1 VRPDDRELDEEI
13 RGHLALSVKERI
25 ERGEDPEAARLA
37 ALREFGYVPAHR
49 DSMRRVWHS
58 RWFEAAWALGRDIR
72 LALRALLH
80 ARGLSATVV
89 VTLALGIGANAAI
102 FSVVRGVLLRPL
114 VNRDEDRLI
123 YIRQS
128 GPGIGAENMTF
139 SVPEIE
145 DVKSRVTT
153 ISAFGDFSTV
163 NFTMIG
169 LSDEPRVV
177 KAGVVNGSF
186 FEVMGLRPV
195 LGRLLNPQDDGAQA
209 AGTAVLTHR
218 FWTTSLNS
226 DPAVIGKTVRLGPR
240 AATVVGVLEPSV
252 PYPADTEII
261 ANVATSPHHLEAT
274 MVTSRTHRMTELFGR
289 LAPGASLDAARAELT
304 AVHAALRR
312 EHPEAYSAKADVQ
325 LSVRT
330 LRDQIAS
337 PARTILLVLLA
348 AAAVVF
354 VIACSNVAN
363 LILARSVRREGELA
377 VRAAL
382 GAGPGALRRTLLAES
397 LVLCGA
403 GAVLG
408 LMLAQPLVAIVS
420 RYAARFSVRAL
431 EVTVDPGMLWIAT
444 GLAMAAAVLLAY
456 VPRLPSPHAP
466 AGLGLTSGS
475 VRITPGTNRR
485 LRMFATTQI
494 AFSFVLLAGAGMLL
508 AALVSL
514 QTAQTG
520 YDMRQVL
527 AFNIPTSATG
537 LHDAKSIAFY
547 QEATRRISRLP
558 GVEGVAVGSFVPWR
572 DAGSLGPGFLF
583 TVDGYTPADGE
594 ENPRGR
600 MRMVAPRFFAVLG
613 VPLVA
618 GRDFTDEDRLGS
630 EPVTIISE
638 SVARRLFGGATG
650 TERERVEVV
659 KRGAGDPA
667 DPIGATGTERERV
680 EVVRR
685 GAGGPAD
692 PIGATGTERERVE
705 VARRGAGDPADPIN
719 DAVNRHLTWTDPV
732 FSIYGKPVPSRI
744 VGVVADVDDENVV
757 PGPALTIYR
766 PAWQIGVGG
775 RLFVRAGGDPYA
787 LVPAVTRVIREV
799 SAEQPVERAAT
810 LEDVRA
816 EVLSPDRLN
825 AFVVS
830 GFAGIALLIAVV
842 GVAGVLAFSVSARTR
857 EFGVRL
863 AVGSSPRH
871 LLARVLGE
879 GALIATIGIA
889 VGAAAGYALASVA
902 AVFVATVHLPGALPV
917 LGAACVLVAAA
928 VLASLMPAARAS
940 RVDVLQALRSE

>member
-1 VRPDDRELDEEI
+1 MKPDDRDLDDEI
-13 RGHLALSVKERI
+13 RGHLALSVKDRI
-25 ERGEDPEAARLA
+25 ERGENPEAARLA
-37 ALREFGYVPAHR
+37 ALREFGYIPATR

-58 RWFEAAWALGRDIR
+58 RWLDAAAALGRDIR
-72 LALRALLH
+72 FALRALLC
-80 ARGLSATVV
+80 AKGLAATVV

-114 VNRDEDRLI
+114 VNRDEDRLL

-139 SVPEIE
+139 SVPEID

-163 NFTMIG
+163 DFTMIG
-169 LSDEPRVV
+169 LSEEPRVV
-177 KAGVVNGSF
+177 KAGVVSGSF
-186 FEVMGLRPV
+186 FDVMGLRPV
-195 LGRLLNPQDDGAQA
+195 LGRLLNAHDDGPKA
-209 AGTAVLTHR
+209 AGAAVLTHR
-218 FWTTSLNS
+218 FWTTSLSS
-226 DPAVIGKTVRLGPR
+226 DPTVIGKTIRLGPR
-240 AATVVGVLEPSV
+240 TATVVGVLEPSV

-261 ANVATSPHHLEAT
+261 ANVVTSPHHLGAT
-274 MVTSRTHRMTELFGR
+274 MVTSRAHRMTELFGR
-289 LAPGASLDAARAELT
+289 LAPGASLEAARAELT
-304 AVHAALRR
+304 AVHAAMMR
-312 EHPEAYSAKADVQ
+312 EHPEAYSEKANIQ
-325 LSVRT
+325 LSVKK

-408 LMLAQPLVAIVS
+408 VALAQPFVAMVS
-420 RYAARFSVRAL
+420 RYAGRFSIRAL
-431 EVTVDPGMLWIAT
+431 EVTVDPSVLWVGA

-456 VPRLPSPHAP
+456 VPRLPSAHGP

-475 VRITPGTNRR
+475 VRITPGTDRR
-485 LRMFATTQI
+485 LRIFATTQI
-494 AFSFVLLAGAGMLL
+494 AFSFVLLAGAAMLL
-508 AALVSL
+508 ATLVSL

-527 AFNIPTSATG
+527 AVNIPASATG
-537 LHDAKSIAFY
+537 LGDAKAIAFY
-547 QEATRRISRLP
+547 QEATRRIGALP
-558 GVEGVAVGSFVPWR
+558 GVAGVAVGSFVPWR
-572 DAGSLGPGFLF
+572 DAGSMGPGFLF
-583 TVDGYTPADGE
+583 TVEGYTPADSE

-600 MRMVAPRFFAVLG
+600 LRMVAPRFFAVLG
-613 VPLVA
+613 VPIVA
-618 GRDFTDEDRLGS
+618 GRDFTDDDRRGS
-630 EPVTIISE
+630 EPVTIVSE

-650 TERERVEVV
+650 TERERVEV
-659 KRGAGDPA
+659 A
-667 DPIGATGTERERV
+667 
-680 EVVRR
+680 RR

-692 PIGATGTERERVE
+692 PIK
-705 VARRGAGDPADPIN
+705 

-732 FSIYGKPVPSRI
+732 FSYLGKIVPSRI

-757 PGPALTIYR
+757 PGPALTIYQ
-766 PAWQIGVGG
+766 PAWQVGVAG
-775 RLFVRAGGDPYA
+775 RLFVQAEGDPYA
-787 LVPAVTRVIREV
+787 LVPAVTRVIREI
-799 SAEQPVERAAT
+799 SADQPVERAAT

-816 EVLSPDRLN
+816 EVLSSERLN
-825 AFVVS
+825 AFVFS

-879 GALIATIGIA
+879 GAVIAATGIA
-889 VGAAAGYALASVA
+889 AGAAGGYLLARVA
-902 AVFVATVHLPGALPV
+902 AMSFATVQLPGALPV
-917 LGAACVLVAAA
+917 LCAAAVLAGAA
-928 VLASLMPAARAS
+928 VLASLLPAARAS